1 MMKRP
6 LGIFVRPYRG
16 QDDQKRR
23 QFEEEMRIA
32 RRLEEFLNGKMTDDE
47 DQVLDYDDIANELQV
62 DHEVVAKLLFGLRGG
77 KFGIL
82 I

>member
-16 QDDQKRR
+16 HDDQKRR

-32 RRLEEFLNGKMTDDE
+32 RRLEEFLNNKMADDE

-62 DHEVVAKLLFGLRGG
+62 DREVVAKLLFGLRGG